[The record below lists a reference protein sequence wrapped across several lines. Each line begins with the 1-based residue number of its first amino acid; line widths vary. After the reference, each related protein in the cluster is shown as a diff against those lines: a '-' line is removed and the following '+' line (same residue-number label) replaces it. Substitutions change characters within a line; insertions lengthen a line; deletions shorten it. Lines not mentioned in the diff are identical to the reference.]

1 MSGKRKKIT
10 FKTFNFL
17 NCQVEFKTFSFP
29 FLITYF
35 RFLNSGQMHEKKKGS
50 KGTTKEKPLI
60 FVEFQ
65 LNRRFQFDFSF
76 FFYEISLLLLTHFFF
91 VTLKRQDEN
100 LNIKK
105 ILSSL
110 SKLKRAFF
118 GFNQVERNQSI
129 NQQQTEIRK
138 IDLNSRLSIC

>member
-17 NCQVEFKTFSFP
+17 NCQVEFQTFSFP

-65 LNRRFQFDFSF
+65 LNRRF
-76 FFYEISLLLLTHFFF
+76 
-91 VTLKRQDEN
+91 
-100 LNIKK
+100 
-105 ILSSL
+105 
-110 SKLKRAFF
+110 
-118 GFNQVERNQSI
+118 
-129 NQQQTEIRK
+129 
-138 IDLNSRLSIC
+138 